1 MNSFVVS
8 GQTTQKTAP
17 KKAVPVKRPVKR
29 TGGGSA
35 GYGGMMGEYM
45 PLILAGVVIYFIA
58 KK

>member
-35 GYGGMMGEYM
+35 GYGGMGEYM